1 MELDSINIAFN
12 YFLEFKKKKLMVQ
25 VMQDIQTIFFNIIL
39 GLCATTHYK
48 WQWND
53 EKNEH

>member
-1 MELDSINIAFN
+1 
-12 YFLEFKKKKLMVQ
+12 MVQ